1 MSPEHQN
8 AHGGN
13 PSPPGGDTPNPPGPG
28 PDRDPPDPARN
39 RPDPTPSPSVGER
52 SQPPDDGDRL
62 VHSPPGPS
70 SSGTGARVIDQEIE
84 VPGTPEEVWE
94 AVASGPG
101 ISAWFVPAKVDGGV
115 GGTVELDFGPGYG
128 AETARVTAWD
138 PPRRF
143 VAEVTNEGRPTFATE
158 WLVEARDGGTCVV
171 RLINSGFG
179 DGAEWDAEYDATE
192 AGWRLFLYNL
202 RLYLTHFPG
211 QRCSSVLVNGMAAGP
226 PPKALGELA
235 ATLGLPG
242 RAGQGERV
250 AATAPGAPPLAGV
263 VERATDGMLT
273 LVLEEPASGVAFVVA
288 EPGGD
293 GSAHASVYLYLFGDG
308 AAEVAARE
316 EPVWR
321 AWMGRH
327 FPLPEAAA
335 SEGAALA

>member
-1 MSPEHQN
+1 MSPEH
-8 AHGGN
+8 
-13 PSPPGGDTPNPPGPG
+13 
-28 PDRDPPDPARN
+28 
-39 RPDPTPSPSVGER
+39 
-52 SQPPDDGDRL
+52 DDAPVTRAINLD
-62 VHSPPGPS
+62 
-70 SSGTGARVIDQEIE
+70 IE

-101 ISAWFVPAKVDGGV
+101 ITAWFVPAKVDGRV

-128 AETARVTAWD
+128 TETARVTAWE
-138 PPRRF
+138 PPHRF
-143 VAEVTNEGRPTFATE
+143 VAEVTGEGRPNIAAE

-179 DGAEWDAEYDATE
+179 DGAEWDAQYDATE

-211 QRCSSVLVNGMAAGP
+211 QPCSSVLVNGMAPRTA
-226 PPKALGELA
+226 AAAYGELA
-235 ATLGLPG
+235 AALGLPG
-242 RAGQGERV
+242 GAAQGERV

-263 VERATDGMLT
+263 VERATEGMLT
-273 LVLEEPASGVAFVVA
+273 LVLEKPAPGIAFVVA

-293 GSAHASVYLYLFGDG
+293 GSAITSVYLYLFGGG

-316 EPVWR
+316 EPAWR

-327 FPLPEAAA
+327 FPLPDPAAGGGDA
-335 SEGAALA
+335 GA